1 MRPQPPLLAIGKML
15 IPLALC
21 GLAACSA
28 PEPTPASG
36 LLPQPTAVPV
46 SYRHSARFIGN
57 EVGLSDAEFL
67 RLEAFA
73 SSLPPGRPVVL
84 QLDTGRGD
92 GRVPGWER
100 LALSRVETVERF
112 LSRHVDAPLTV
123 RTAYRQD
130 ASLAEVGIRAES
142 YEVVLPGCP
151 DWSRDPAFD
160 PRNLPLSN
168 LGCANAVNLGL
179 MVADPADLVRTRR
192 LDAADGV
199 REAEAI
205 ARYRTDKVKAL
216 EAEVIQ
222 P

>member
-1 MRPQPPLLAIGKML
+1 MRPPSALIALGRML
-15 IPLALC
+15 VPLALC
-21 GLAACSA
+21 GLAACTA
-28 PEPTPASG
+28 PEPPPAAG
-36 LLPQPTAVPV
+36 LLPRPTAVPV
-46 SYRHSARFIGN
+46 SYRHSARF
-57 EVGLSDAEFL
+57 VGTETRLSDAEFM
-67 RLEAFA
+67 RLETFA
-73 SSLPPGRPVVL
+73 GSLPPGRPVVL
-84 QLDTGRGD
+84 QLEMGRGD
-92 GRVPGWER
+92 GRLPGWER

-123 RTAYRQD
+123 LTAYRDD
-130 ASLAEVGIRAES
+130 ASLAEVEIRAES

-205 ARYRTDKVKAL
+205 ARYRSDKVKAL